1 MNITRKCNTC
11 GHVGPLEDFVPAKR
25 YKYGVRP
32 NCRAC
37 CNKDHRKRMGYIDK
51 PYERRKDQDSV
62 YIHKWDVVRR
72 PGIDREALQILIDKG
87 YARNEEEALAYI
99 GNGT

>member
-1 MNITRKCNTC
+1 MIARKCNTC

-37 CNKDHRKRMGYIDK
+37 CNKDHRKRMGYTEK
-51 PYERRKDQDSV
+51 PYERRKEMDSV
-62 YIHKWDVVRR
+62 YIKKWNTCRSPRKDASE
-72 PGIDREALQILIDKG
+72 GINILIKNG
-87 YARNEEEALAYI
+87 YARNEEEAREYAKW
-99 GNGT
+99 